1 MKIRVSLAVAGLALC
16 ASQAFAQQPAS
27 QSNSPIRLDGVAA
40 IVSDQVITLNDLR
53 DAIVSKIQ
61 RKEIAEPKDS
71 ATAREIERE
80 TLNDMIQDELIIQKA
95 KDLKITIA
103 DADIAPQVDR
113 QLRETRAMFQ
123 NNEQQFRAELQKAAL
138 GTPDD
143 FRRYLMEQYRR
154 QATRDRVLAK
164 LQQDGKIIPISVTDA
179 EISAEFDKAKQF
191 LPPKPASVTFKQI
204 VIAPQPTAAA
214 KEVARVRAE
223 SVLAQIKGGADFE
236 KIAKRESMDLE
247 TKETGGDLGWVRRGS
262 QLSEFERWLFGAG
275 YLPALPP
282 GQLSPVFETPYG
294 FHIVRVDRVQ
304 TGEVKARHILIAA
317 KIDSADIERTRKL
330 ADSVAGVWRKGAAFD
345 SLAKKFHDYAGR
357 EETSILTPYWRDSL
371 PATYQRGFAEKKP
384 GDIVAFQI
392 AGSAKRPDVPKFVV
406 AQLLTAD
413 EGGERTLPEMREAV
427 RSTLAQRGGVRR
439 YIDGLR
445 KQTFVTVML
454 DKPTATEAP
463 KPRPDDPAQSRE

>member
-71 ATAREIERE
+71 AAAREIERE

-123 NNEQQFRAELQKAAL
+123 NNEQEFRAELQRAAI

-143 FRRYLMEQYRR
+143 YRRYLMDQYRR
-154 QATRDRVLAK
+154 QFTRDRVLAK
-164 LQQDGKIIPISVTDA
+164 LQQDGKIIPINVTDA
-179 EISAEFDKAKQF
+179 EISAEFEKAKQF

-214 KEVARVRAE
+214 KEAARVKAE
-223 SVLAQIKGGADFE
+223 SVLVQIKGGADFE

-262 QLSEFERWLFGAG
+262 QLTEFERWLFGIAG
-275 YLPALPP
+275 YQQALQP

-317 KIDSADIERTRKL
+317 KMDSPDIERTRKL
-330 ADSVAGVWRKGAAFD
+330 ADSVAKVWQAGSAFD

-371 PATYQRGFAEKKP
+371 PATYQRGFEGKKP

-392 AGSAKRPDVPKFVV
+392 AGSAKRPDIPKFVV

-427 RSTLAQRGGVRR
+427 RSSLAQRGGVRR

-445 KQTFVTVML
+445 KQTFVYVRL
-454 DKPTATEAP
+454 DQLDAQDTATSKPDEPP
-463 KPRPDDPAQSRE
+463 KKP